1 MRFSSLA
8 FVTVAVL
15 GALPGL
21 AWAGDTQD
29 TPANDP
35 NRVSCEM
42 SPPPVGTRIG
52 GSRICHT
59 QQEWNEI
66 HAAAQKTVN
75 DLQNNGLKAQTP
87 GGGG

>member
-1 MRFSSLA
+1 MRYSALA
-8 FVTVAVL
+8 VATVVVL
-15 GALPGL
+15 GTSPML

-29 TPANDP
+29 TSANDP
-35 NRVSCEM
+35 NRVICEV

-59 QQEWNEI
+59 QQEWTEI
-66 HAAAQKTVN
+66 HAEAQKNTN
-75 DLQNNGLKAQTP
+75 DMQNNGLKAQTP